1 MKRYRYSGYCRE
13 VGFMTCYQHPNM
25 PAHDRCANCGKEICA
40 VCITHVN
47 DKIVCRDCAEVL
59 RSQPA
64 PVAEELQ
71 PEAQA
76 PVESPAQ
83 AGTPAP
89 APAPASV
96 ETPGAAPKP
105 SAGEP
110 SGVPAPIVPSAI
122 APVARPALPTT
133 PGPDAGAGGR
143 KEKGPLLSAAL
154 SLILPGAGQAYNGQT
169 GKGFLLAA
177 IYIGSLAIIVGG
189 IVVTLI
195 GTTRNDASPSACC
208 CCLPFLVVPMIVLI
222 YAIYDAY
229 NYAEKINTN
238 KEVREWP

>member
-1 MKRYRYSGYCRE
+1 
-13 VGFMTCYQHPNM
+13 MTCYQHPNM

-47 DKIVCRDCAEVL
+47 DKIVCRDCAGVL

-64 PVAEELQ
+64 PAAEEPQ

-76 PVESPAQ
+76 PVESRAQ

-89 APAPASV
+89 AGA
-96 ETPGAAPKP
+96 ETPKAAPTS
-105 SAGEP
+105 SAAEP
-110 SGVPAPIVPSAI
+110 SGVPAPIVSSAI
-122 APVARPALPTT
+122 SPVARPALPSTS
-133 PGPDAGAGGR
+133 GPDAGAGGR
-143 KEKGPLLSAAL
+143 KAKEPLLSAAL

-169 GKGFLLAA
+169 VKGLVLAA

-189 IVVTLI
+189 IVVTII
-195 GTTRNDASPSACC
+195 GAARNDTLSSAFC
-208 CCLPFLVVPMIVLI
+208 CCLPFFIVPMIVLV

-229 NYAEKINTN
+229 NAAEKINSS